1 MECPIVEAFA
11 AEDQAL
17 AEEPVAPTP
26 EPEPQDVDVREDR
39 REGGREEEEEKEK
52 KVTKPRRTKGEL
64 SIKKERCTVCL
75 REFNPAYKTRHVCK
89 PPPMPREATEPQEE
103 EPLRA
108 KPETQPPESEPT
120 REVNA
125 ADVASYLRREKD
137 SRRAD
142 KVARY
147 SAAMFGP

>member
-11 AEDQAL
+11 AEDQ
-17 AEEPVAPTP
+17 EPVAPNP
-26 EPEPQDVDVREDR
+26 EPEPQDVDV
-39 REGGREEEEEKEK
+39 REEEEEKEK
-52 KVTKPRRTKGEL
+52 KVTKPRRTKRDQM
-64 SIKKERCTVCL
+64 IKKEQCTVCL
-75 REFNPAYKTRHVCK
+75 RDFNPAYMARHVCK
-89 PPPMPREATEPQEE
+89 PPAREPCKPPSEE
-103 EPLRA
+103 EPA
-108 KPETQPPESEPT
+108 VKPEAQPPEPAPVS
-120 REVNA
+120 REVTA